1 MGLLYIEIEGV
12 SSHELIFYQCV
23 LTIYKEK
30 ILIVPGAAR
39 VKKRNKNFFLPVF
52 PTAAVL
58 EYLQLFVEINSLE
71 TKL

>member
-1 MGLLYIEIEGV
+1 M
-12 SSHELIFYQCV
+12 